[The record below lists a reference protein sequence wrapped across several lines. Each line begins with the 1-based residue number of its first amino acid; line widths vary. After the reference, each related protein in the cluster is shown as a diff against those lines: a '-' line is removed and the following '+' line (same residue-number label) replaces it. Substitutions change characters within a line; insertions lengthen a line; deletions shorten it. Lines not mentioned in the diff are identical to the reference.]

1 MDFLGHK
8 LIPNS
13 LRTPIHP
20 REPIEQPL
28 LLNIGLKKY
37 GRRKIFGKERSVG
50 EEGGKVYDE
59 GTLTKNWVNFS
70 FLQRRKGKVLYV

>member
-28 LLNIGLKKY
+28 LLNIGLKKS
-37 GRRKIFGKERSVG
+37 GRRKIFGKEVLEKK
-50 EEGGKVYDE
+50 EEKFM
-59 GTLTKNWVNFS
+59 TKG
-70 FLQRRKGKVLYV
+70 L